1 MYQCWSLLILL
12 KKLFN
17 FSKEMGRV
25 CVVQEAQ
32 ETSWK
37 LVLTESEQ
45 IKTGLLW
52 HTAPSFLFYFNML
65 YCYCWFLMCE
75 RLTEKG
81 EFGFWSALEN
91 RILEKP
97 CNLERKQPPRLAA
110 HWPQSYY
117 WDFQNADEMA
127 FAKILRT
134 RIEMHIL
141 VYLMEHN
148 VSLQRGLGC
157 VSLLSCYGNTS
168 PTQRI
173 PCNFI
178 PQYLMFLLSMFS
190 LSHLLRINRPFLGY
204 PTLKGHMWSLPKSPS
219 LISPERISDE
229 RSCSC
234 YKETTQKC

>member
-97 CNLERKQPPRLAA
+97 CNLEGKQPPRLAA
-110 HWPQSYY
+110 HWQIPVLLLGFPKCR
-117 WDFQNADEMA
+117 WNGICKDPENQNWNAH
-127 FAKILRT
+127 F
-134 RIEMHIL
+134 
-141 VYLMEHN
+141 
-148 VSLQRGLGC
+148 
-157 VSLLSCYGNTS
+157 SLLNGA
-168 PTQRI
+168 
-173 PCNFI
+173 
-178 PQYLMFLLSMFS
+178 
-190 LSHLLRINRPFLGY
+190 
-204 PTLKGHMWSLPKSPS
+204 
-219 LISPERISDE
+219 
-229 RSCSC
+229 
-234 YKETTQKC
+234 